1 MADPPEREV
10 GKETSRVGGNQ
21 DHEVASEGEDV
32 ADPPEGEVGERS
44 SQDGGYQVQVQDGK
58 KKASSPEAG
67 QARLSQLRKRME
79 TEKLRVIRYLD
90 NKKEGKKEWELL
102 APDGWMDWWKMINLE
117 EEKLSKRR
125 KKLQQAGKAK
135 KTFEEQVLPNQALV
149 GWRGWWSRMEAE
161 SRKDGKERKRVD
173 DLIKAKEGMQPIE
186 TYFKCLKSKM
196 ESGGKVNTG
205 IFSSLSSGQ
214 VSSPKRKF
222 IFKTSSV
229 EPSPGKKRKLNFTEN
244 LSFWRTME
252 GGGDMH
258 SQLGPTNSA
267 VRNILQTKITHEQND
282 LEVVIGWGSPGRD
295 RGLMQTKTQTNGDE
309 P

>member
-1 MADPPEREV
+1 
-10 GKETSRVGGNQ
+10 
-21 DHEVASEGEDV
+21 
-32 ADPPEGEVGERS
+32 
-44 SQDGGYQVQVQDGK
+44 
-58 KKASSPEAG
+58 
-67 QARLSQLRKRME
+67 
-79 TEKLRVIRYLD
+79 
-90 NKKEGKKEWELL
+90 
-102 APDGWMDWWKMINLE
+102 
-117 EEKLSKRR
+117 
-125 KKLQQAGKAK
+125 
-135 KTFEEQVLPNQALV
+135 
-149 GWRGWWSRMEAE
+149 MEAE

-229 EPSPGKKRKLNFTEN
+229 EPSPGKKRILNFTEN
-244 LSFWRTME
+244 LSFWRIME

-267 VRNILQTKITHEQND
+267 LRNILQTKITHEQND
-282 LEVVIGWGSPGRD
+282 LEVVIG
-295 RGLMQTKTQTNGDE
+295 
-309 P
+309 